1 MTRNGKTACGRGEPP
16 IPARIA
22 TLAPYEPGRPIE
34 EVRRE
39 LGLEDVVKLASN
51 ENPLGPS
58 PRALAAVRAALQQIH
73 RYPEGGAPE
82 LAGRLAER
90 LRVDRSMLVFGNGS
104 NELIDLLVRLFVAEG
119 DEVIASADAFVVYR
133 LVATAEGAVT
143 VAVPSRDFHHD
154 LDAIASRVTARTRV
168 VFVASPNNPTGTI
181 VRRAEWRR
189 FLERVPPDVVVVM
202 DQAYAQYVDDPE
214 YADALDDVR
223 ARGNVVALR
232 TFSKIYGLAALRI
245 GYAIAP
251 PPIADALQR
260 LRQPF
265 NVNGLAQV
273 AALAALDDEEH
284 VARSRALVRRA
295 RAVWAERLACMGIES
310 VPSQANFI
318 LLRVGDGRAVTDALL
333 RRGVIVR
340 PMAAYGLPAWIR
352 VTFGTPQEDER
363 FFGALREVL

>member
-58 PRALAAVRAALQQIH
+58 PRALAAVR
-73 RYPEGGAPE
+73 
-82 LAGRLAER
+82 AGRLAER

-168 VFVASPNNPTGTI
+168 RTIRPAPSCGVPNGGGFSSACRPTSS
-181 VRRAEWRR
+181 W
-189 FLERVPPDVVVVM
+189 
-202 DQAYAQYVDDPE
+202 
-214 YADALDDVR
+214 
-223 ARGNVVALR
+223 
-232 TFSKIYGLAALRI
+232 
-245 GYAIAP
+245 
-251 PPIADALQR
+251 
-260 LRQPF
+260 
-265 NVNGLAQV
+265 
-273 AALAALDDEEH
+273 
-284 VARSRALVRRA
+284 
-295 RAVWAERLACMGIES
+295 
-310 VPSQANFI
+310 
-318 LLRVGDGRAVTDALL
+318 
-333 RRGVIVR
+333 
-340 PMAAYGLPAWIR
+340 
-352 VTFGTPQEDER
+352 
-363 FFGALREVL
+363 